1 MLLSFKEPKPT
12 KKRIQKH
19 FLIPKQKLKIQS
31 EIGDEVKIG
40 DSVTLFKSMGKSP
53 AIYKTASDFDD
64 ANFKIK
70 QKLEALSSKEFTMQ
84 TLLDTFFE
92 LRTWSFRE

>member
-19 FLIPKQKLKIQS
+19 LLIPKQKLKIQS

-40 DSVTLFKSMGKSP
+40 DSVTPFKSMGKSP

-84 TLLDTFFE
+84 TSLDTFLE